1 MMWQVFLVSKKII
14 SMTSLLLLLLLLFFF
29 FFFIEVFVLFFF
41 FFFFVK
47 KHKKG
52 SQVFTGSV
60 LLMHCVME
68 WDHQNTN
75 RVYHLLN
82 PQFLELQV
90 WGHKDFLVLN
100 YLYWWFIIC
109 FLRCFTFQVMLY
121 TQKFDN
127 IFHTNWVG
135 KFLLV
140 LIWARYWYHF
150 FTYY

>member
-14 SMTSLLLLLLLLFFF
+14 SMASLLFHFS
-29 FFFIEVFVLFFF
+29 FFIEVFVVFFFF
-41 FFFFVK
+41 FFFFVE

-52 SQVFTGSV
+52 SQEFTGSV
-60 LLMHCVME
+60 LLKLLHCVIE

-127 IFHTNWVG
+127 IFHTN
-135 KFLLV
+135 
-140 LIWARYWYHF
+140 
-150 FTYY
+150 